1 MLGIMAAL
9 RPLVNPKI
17 AKKGTKKFIRHSQT
31 DMSKLSATGGNPE
44 ALTIGYAE
52 DSGPNLDAQ
61 HWLREQQ
68 ENKAQA
74 A

>member
-1 MLGIMAAL
+1 
-9 RPLVNPKI
+9 
-17 AKKGTKKFIRHSQT
+17 
-31 DMSKLSATGGNPE
+31 MSKLSATGGNPE

-68 ENKAQA
+68 ENKAHA
-74 A
+74 AQWLPEVPSPQRQGA